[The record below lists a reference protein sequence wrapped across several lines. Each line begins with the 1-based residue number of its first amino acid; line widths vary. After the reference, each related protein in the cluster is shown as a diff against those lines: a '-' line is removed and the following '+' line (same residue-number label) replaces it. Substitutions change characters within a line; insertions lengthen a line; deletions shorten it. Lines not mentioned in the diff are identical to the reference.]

1 MQINLSLLSINSR
14 SPYQVQ
20 SGNGYS
26 FSFRTRFGHT
36 YEVGFTEDYM
46 LSDDGLV
53 FQFFITCLDTEHPPK
68 DSKVRDTI
76 TIILEEFFRNE
87 SVCLV
92 YICDTHDG
100 RQSARQRLFAS
111 WFSQYHLRDQYM
123 FSEKCLRLDGIQY
136 FVSLICRMDNS
147 YLADR
152 EQALDELYGRI
163 IEK

>member
-1 MQINLSLLSINSR
+1 MQINLSLSSINSR

-53 FQFFITCLDTEHPPK
+53 FQFFITCLDTEHPQK
-68 DSKVRDTI
+68 DTNVRDTI
-76 TIILEEFFRNE
+76 TILLEEFFRNE
-87 SVCLV
+87 SVSRV

-111 WFSQYHLRDQYM
+111 WFSQYQLRNQYM
-123 FSEKCLRLDGIQY
+123 FLEKCLRLDDNQY
-136 FVSLICRMDNS
+136 FVSLICRRDNP

-152 EQALDELYGRI
+152 EQALNELYRRI
-163 IEK
+163 LGK